1 MVQVVVG
8 VAPIV
13 VSPRDS
19 RVVSITFFNDSP
31 AGQVISL
38 SKQGAI
44 GLTALSREYTLLPG
58 AGLAFMLDYE
68 GSDIQGEWGAYSTAA
83 GGILVIGVCSARTR

>member
-1 MVQVVVG
+1 MVQVIVG

-31 AGQVISL
+31 AAQVISI
-38 SKQGAI
+38 SKQGAV
-44 GLTALSREYTLLPG
+44 GLAAVNREYTLLPG
-58 AGLAFMLDYE
+58 AGLAFDMETD
-68 GSDIQGEWGAYSTAA
+68 GSDIRGEWGAYATAA
-83 GGILVIGVCSARTR
+83 GGVLVIGVCSDRGR